1 MPRIED
7 NAAAGGLLEV
17 LKDRI
22 RRDGPMPVD
31 VFMRACLDD
40 PVHGYWRRAQTI
52 GRSGDF
58 ITSPEISQV
67 FGELIGLWC
76 AAIWQQMGKPETLH
90 LVELGPGLGT
100 LMRDALRAARA
111 LPAFAAA
118 IRVHLVEMSPA
129 MRARQAA
136 TLADCTHQI
145 AWHDDVR
152 EVPAGAAIV
161 VGNEFLDALPIRQLV
176 YSSGGWHERV
186 VGLAPDGGLRF
197 DAGDAVDG
205 GADAQDGAILE
216 LRPGEDDV
224 LAALASRDEPLA
236 GLFIDYG
243 PADAGLGDTLQAVRH
258 HVYADPLAH
267 PGTADITAHVQFATF
282 AGKAQDSGLAADG
295 PLTQAEF
302 LGRLGVAE
310 RARKLMS
317 ANPQRAGEIEAAVLR
332 LISPT
337 GMGSLFKAMAVRS
350 RSLPPLLP
358 FG

>member
-7 NAAAGGLLEV
+7 DAAAGGLLEV

-31 VFMRACLDD
+31 AFMRACLDH
-40 PVHGYWRRAQTI
+40 PVHGYWRRAHSI

-76 AAIWQQMGKPETLH
+76 AAIWQQMGKPETLA

-111 LPAFAAA
+111 VPAFAAA

-129 MRARQAA
+129 MRERQAA
-136 TLADCTHQI
+136 TLADSTHQI

-176 YSSGGWHERV
+176 YGGGWHERV
-186 VGLAPDGGLRF
+186 VGLAPDGGLQF
-197 DAGDAVDG
+197 EAGEAVAG
-205 GADAQDGAILE
+205 HADAQDGAIFE

-224 LAALASRDEPLA
+224 LAALASRGEPVA

-243 PADAGLGDTLQAVRH
+243 PAETGLGDTLQAVRH
-258 HVYADPLAH
+258 HEYADPLAH

-282 AGKAQDSGLAADG
+282 ARKAQDAGLAADG

-317 ANPQRAGEIEAAVLR
+317 ANPQRAGEVEAAVLR

>member
-7 NAAAGGLLEV
+7 NAAADGLLEV
-17 LKDRI
+17 LRKRI

-31 VFMRACLDD
+31 AFMRACLDD

-76 AAIWQQMGKPETLH
+76 AAIWQQMGRPETLR

-111 LPAFAAA
+111 VPAFSAA

-136 TLADCTHQI
+136 SLADSTHQV

-152 EVPAGAAIV
+152 EVPAGTAIV

-176 YSSGGWHERV
+176 CSGGWHERV

-197 DAGDAVDG
+197 DVGDAVAG
-205 GADAQDGAILE
+205 VADAEDGAILE
-216 LRPGEDDV
+216 LRPGEDHL
-224 LAALASRDEPLA
+224 LAALASRGEPLA

-243 PADAGLGDTLQAVRH
+243 PAEAGLGDTLQAVRH
-258 HVYADPLAH
+258 HAYADPLTR
-267 PGTADITAHVQFATF
+267 PGTADMTAHVQFATF
-282 AGKAQDSGLAADG
+282 ARKAQEAGLAADG

-310 RARKLMS
+310 RARKLMA

-337 GMGSLFKAMAVRS
+337 GMGSLFKAMTARS